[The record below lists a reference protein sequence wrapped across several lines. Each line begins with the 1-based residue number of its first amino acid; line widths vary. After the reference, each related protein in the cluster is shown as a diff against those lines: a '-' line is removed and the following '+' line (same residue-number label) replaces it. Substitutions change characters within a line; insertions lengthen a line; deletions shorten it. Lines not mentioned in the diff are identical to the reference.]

1 MACNHYV
8 LSYGTVPGL
17 VAKAND
23 GQSYRQEDLSKAH
36 MGTTLTLVTRLLIT
50 TFYWLQCSVLLLVYH
65 KLLSHITWIRHAIK
79 TCWLIIGT
87 TYIAVVLTTFLEC
100 HPFHLYFSLAVPECS
115 KAYAQLWVQCLSNV
129 AIDLV
134 LLSISAPIM
143 REQVKLFPK
152 NLQLGTMFVLGFFC
166 IVISCLRIR
175 YIYASSS
182 AQPTR
187 SLWASIQALVA
198 TVVANVPSI
207 YGAIKLWR
215 RKGRA
220 GSSTSSSSPIMRGSV
235 APQQTMPTWIS
246 KVESGQAGTNNRDS
260 FHEFIYG
267 ANKSP
272 P

>member
-1 MACNHYV
+1 M
-8 LSYGTVPGL
+8 
-17 VAKAND
+17 AKAHD
-23 GQSYRQEDLSKAH
+23 GQSYNQDELSKAH
-36 MGTTLTLVTRLLIT
+36 MGTTLTLITRLLVT
-50 TFYWLQCSVLLLVYH
+50 TFYWLQCSVLLLVYRR
-65 KLLSHITWIRHAIK
+65 LVSHITWVRHTIEF
-79 TCWLIIGT
+79 CWLVIGT

-100 HPFHLYFSLAVPECS
+100 HPFHLYYSLAVPECS

-129 AIDLV
+129 TIDLV
-134 LLSISAPIM
+134 LLSISTPIM
-143 REQVKLFPK
+143 REQIRLFPK

-220 GSSTSSSSPIMRGSV
+220 GSCASSSSPIMRGSI
-235 APQQTMPTWIS
+235 APQQTTPTWVP
-246 KVESGQAGTNNRDS
+246 KVESGQTGASNRDS
-260 FHEFIYG
+260 FHEFLYG
-267 ANKSP
+267 ANKPSP
-272 P
+272 